1 MEFQTKTVR
10 ELKTYSRSTKL
21 RQNSEGLPVLENSDE
36 PLTTKDA
43 IRFLL
48 NGTLRLRV
56 CRYCLNKTSDLN
68 ELDEVLVLA
77 GKSGLYEVTVKDIIA
92 SFHPF
97 KVAYDPNFPNK
108 ICKKCL
114 DKALACYLFT
124 QQCEQSERALRNYF
138 EDIDEKFH
146 KLDPLEPVKK
156 RGKRK
161 LKPNYNVLYAE
172 HLNIIDYAEPI
183 MNIVNLNTIPLE
195 IMQENELECSKCWK
209 ILPDKFSLANHEK
222 SHPKTMWYHCKLC
235 GKSFVKYFQLKKH
248 KRLVH
253 SRFDEIAKPEI
264 GFTCQQCGIHIKLL
278 DEHLRHIEKHKFK
291 NSLDNLIKRNTSNMC
306 SICFSD
312 NEDLTGL
319 NETMSFHGGHP
330 GLTGE
335 RSIYSM
341 VSSVFPDIT
350 LASYTGT
357 KICKHCLSKLT
368 TTYIFLLSVKNI
380 RNRLNT
386 CISLILGDLDNVE
399 EDKNIIIEIGQD
411 AILPSFEYEDIDLI
425 KDEDMKVDVLEDEFR
440 VSDSESIKSEHLMK
454 EEDDSDSVLSEMIS
468 SPDEIEFENPAKNAT
483 KTYAKRNAVNGYQS
497 YMDCEY
503 LDDVCSEFLTFRK
516 RTKSKKNCLF
526 TCPLCHKHFVS
537 DYFLNKHILKHR
549 FETVKCKY
557 CTRTFKSKF
566 HLFEHVKV
574 VHLIKTEVFGE
585 CDVCG
590 RNYIDAVKLNK
601 HIKRHHDTQC
611 LLCDKFFKTQ
621 VHHDRHMQRHI
632 MKFKKSNREETL
644 TCSFCEK
651 ACINENDLSLH
662 VNKVHLLMKP
672 YNCDMC
678 EKQFYTEYNL
688 NCHKRLHTM
697 FSKEECNFCSRVFK
711 CRKNLV
717 VHLRKHINIKPH
729 YCPVCSKSFY
739 SESSMKRHMKMYHGG
754 RFCCRLCRTVVDS
767 NTDLK
772 NHIKVAHSCM

>member
-341 VSSVFPDIT
+341 VSSVFPDHKKYKYQELLIPTNVSLLRLMKRKSTSDIFPAKKMKYNTDVKAFVNINFADVKRFLFSEPDVMNILTLNCKDAICKEQCTETKLSIT
-350 LASYTGT
+350 EYKPDKIISEHIEVNGNNNKETADSNSDCNEDRIEMKQIQTNSSMSEENGMEKKKNPKLTESDDNIWAKC
-357 KICKHCLSKLT
+357 KICW
-368 TTYIFLLSVKNI
+368 I
-380 RNRLNT
+380 
-386 CISLILGDLDNVE
+386 
-399 EDKNIIIEIGQD
+399 
-411 AILPSFEYEDIDLI
+411 
-425 KDEDMKVDVLEDEFR
+425 
-440 VSDSESIKSEHLMK
+440 
-454 EEDDSDSVLSEMIS
+454 
-468 SPDEIEFENPAKNAT
+468 
-483 KTYAKRNAVNGYQS
+483 
-497 YMDCEY
+497 
-503 LDDVCSEFLTFRK
+503 
-516 RTKSKKNCLF
+516 
-526 TCPLCHKHFVS
+526 
-537 DYFLNKHILKHR
+537 
-549 FETVKCKY
+549 
-557 CTRTFKSKF
+557 
-566 HLFEHVKV
+566 
-574 VHLIKTEVFGE
+574 
-585 CDVCG
+585 
-590 RNYIDAVKLNK
+590 
-601 HIKRHHDTQC
+601 
-611 LLCDKFFKTQ
+611 
-621 VHHDRHMQRHI
+621 
-632 MKFKKSNREETL
+632 FKKANCVSCKEL
-644 TCSFCEK
+644 CS
-651 ACINENDLSLH
+651 ENDLSH
-662 VNKVHLLMKP
+662 NTQEDPKITYDNKNMEK
-672 YNCDMC
+672 NCNIC
-678 EKQFYTEYNL
+678 Y
-688 NCHKRLHTM
+688 M
-697 FSKEECNFCSRVFK
+697 FQEVGYCNFCKNIPNTLVDTQTCVIDDKNKEVNKKLSKWQCEICLSENLNRETCICCDETYTTNENLKITFNSLTNTNSDFLTVLKNKSYENNDTVNSDNNVEDANIVDNLQTVEKDIQVNCNKFIIENNNDTLMEVEIIESNCVPTVEFMDFEEDNENIVFVNTPK
-711 CRKNLV
+711 ETVNEDITIVEDINDIDIHKSVTTESFAFKIGVGRNDKRKRPLRRLAA
-717 VHLRKHINIKPH
+717 LRK
-729 YCPVCSKSFY
+729 
-739 SESSMKRHMKMYHGG
+739 
-754 RFCCRLCRTVVDS
+754 
-767 NTDLK
+767 
-772 NHIKVAHSCM
+772 

>member
-10 ELKTYSRSTKL
+10 ELKTYSRSAKP
-21 RQNSEGLPVLENSDE
+21 RKHSEDLTSKLENSEE

-48 NGTLRLRV
+48 NGTLRFRV
-56 CRYCLNKTSDLN
+56 CRYCLNKTSELN

-77 GKSGLYEVTVKDIIA
+77 GKSGLYEVTIKDIIA

-97 KVAYDPNFPNK
+97 KVAHDSNFPNK

-138 EDIDEKFH
+138 EDMDEKFS
-146 KLDPLEPVKK
+146 KLDPLEPVKR
-156 RGKRK
+156 RGKPK
-161 LKPNYNVLYAE
+161 LKPNYNVLHAE

-183 MNIVNLNTIPLE
+183 INIVNLNTIPLE
-195 IMQENELECSKCWK
+195 ITEENELECSKCWQL
-209 ILPDKFSLANHEK
+209 LPNKFALANHEK

-235 GKSFVKYFQLKKH
+235 GKSFVKYSQLKKH
-248 KRLVH
+248 KRIH
-253 SRFDEIAKPEI
+253 AWSNEIAKPEI
-264 GFTCQQCGIHIKLL
+264 GFTCQQCGVNNKSL

-306 SICFSD
+306 SICFNIDEETTEFSK
-312 NEDLTGL
+312 
-319 NETMSFHGGHP
+319 TMSFHGGLP

-335 RSIYSM
+335 KSIYSM
-341 VSSVFPDIT
+341 VSSVFPDIS
-350 LASYTGT
+350 LACYTGT
-357 KICKHCLSKLT
+357 KICNHCLSKLI
-368 TTYIFLLSVKNI
+368 TTYIFLLSAKNI

-386 CISLILGDLDNVE
+386 CISLILSDLDKVD
-399 EDKNIIIEIGQD
+399 EDKNVIIEIGQD
-411 AILPSFEYEDIDLI
+411 AILPSFEYDNVELI
-425 KDEDMKVDVLEDEFR
+425 KDEDMNIDVLEDEFR
-440 VSDSESIKSEHLMK
+440 VSDSESIKSESIK
-454 EEDDSDSVLSEMIS
+454 SESIKSVSVQSDILSS
-468 SPDEIEFENPAKNAT
+468 LDENEFVNPAKNAT
-483 KTYAKRNAVNGYQS
+483 KTYAKKNAVNGYQS
-497 YMDCEY
+497 YIDCEY

-516 RTKSKKNCLF
+516 RTKNKKNCLF
-526 TCPLCHKHFVS
+526 TCPICHKHFIS
-537 DYFLNKHILKHR
+537 DYFLNKHVLKHT
-549 FETVKCKY
+549 FETVNCKF
-557 CTRTFKSKF
+557 CAKTFKSKSRM
-566 HLFEHVKV
+566 FEHVKV
-574 VHLIKTEVFGE
+574 VHSLKTQVFAE
-585 CDVCG
+585 CNVCG
-590 RNYIDAVKLNK
+590 RNFTDALKLKK
-601 HIKRHHDTQC
+601 HIKRHFNTQC
-611 LLCDKFFKTQ
+611 ILCDKFFKTQ
-621 VHHDRHMQRHI
+621 VHHDRHIQRHI
-632 MKFKKSNREETL
+632 MKFKKNSRYEIL

-672 YNCDMC
+672 YSCDMC

-688 NCHKRLHTM
+688 NCHKRLHSM
-697 FSKEECNFCSRVFK
+697 FSKEECNFCGKVFK

-739 SESSMKRHMKMYHGG
+739 SESGMKRHMKIYHGG

-772 NHIKVAHSCM
+772 THIKVAHSCM